1 MAMVHQRMNSGRLS
15 ESKQLREVSVTQWAQ
30 QAAGLSE
37 VRDQREVLTLA
48 SVMDHINANDLATA
62 MDILSQR
69 ISAVQR
75 AKTAGGD
82 WKKAE
87 ALELVMGIGSMAR
100 GGMLKLG
107 Q

>member
-1 MAMVHQRMNSGRLS
+1 MNSGRLS

-48 SVMDHINANDLATA
+48 SVRDHINADDLATA

-87 ALELVMGIGSMAR
+87 ALELVMGTGSMAP